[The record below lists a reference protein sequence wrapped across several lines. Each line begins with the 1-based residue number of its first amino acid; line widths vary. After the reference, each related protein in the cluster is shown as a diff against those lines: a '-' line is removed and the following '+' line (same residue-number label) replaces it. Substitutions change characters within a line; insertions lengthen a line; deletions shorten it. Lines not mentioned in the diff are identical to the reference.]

1 MENEYAFRHLMVLLQ
16 RLRTFPVVLEE
27 VIFDVYY
34 AIVFNAFSLSKVP
47 HSNHAF
53 KGKDQR
59 LAMVHVYQIT

>member
-34 AIVFNAFSLSKVP
+34 AIVFNAFSLLKVLIP
-47 HSNHAF
+47 
-53 KGKDQR
+53 
-59 LAMVHVYQIT
+59 ITLLQVMIKEWP